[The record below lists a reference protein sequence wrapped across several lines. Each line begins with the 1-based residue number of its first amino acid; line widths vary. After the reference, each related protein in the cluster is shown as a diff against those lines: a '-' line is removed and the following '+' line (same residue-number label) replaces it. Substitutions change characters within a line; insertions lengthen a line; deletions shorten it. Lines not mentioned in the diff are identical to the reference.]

1 VEQRGR
7 SDAGARRHF
16 CVVTETYPPEIN
28 GVATTL
34 AHLVSGL
41 RACGHHVS
49 VARPRQR
56 VDAARPWPDAAT
68 TLVAGVRL
76 PGYRGLQ
83 IGLPA
88 GAALRSAWT
97 RYRPDAVYAAT
108 EGPLGWSALRAGA
121 ALGVP
126 VYSGFHTNFHAYV
139 GHYRAGWLRHAAA
152 GYLRYF
158 HNASAGT
165 LVATECLQA
174 ELARA
179 GFRNLGV
186 IGRGVDS
193 RRFDPARRSLALR
206 KSWGV
211 SGDDF
216 VVLYV
221 GRLAAEKNV
230 ELAIEA
236 YRAMSRVS
244 RRLRFV
250 LVGDGPLGPALRR
263 DHPDLVF
270 PGFKTGDDLA
280 AHYASADVFLFPSE
294 TETFGNVTLEA
305 MASGLLVIAYDYAA
319 ARVHI
324 ESGVSGLAVREG
336 DRQGFI
342 AAAVGLASEPAL
354 VAPMRR
360 RARAAMEALDW
371 AHVVERFERLLIGDA
386 RREEHISG
394 QQSALARPGTWRSRH
409 RWAGGAEA
417 RGRALHHARA
427 VADASLSAAAVA
439 PDPDVSLRG

>member
-1 VEQRGR
+1 MELRGR
-7 SDAGARRHF
+7 SDAGARGYF

-41 RACGHHVS
+41 RARGHRVS
-49 VARPRQR
+49 LVRPRQR
-56 VDAARPWPDAAT
+56 GDAPGPGADAAT

-83 IGLPA
+83 IGWPA
-88 GAALRSAWT
+88 GAALRAAWT
-97 RYRPDAVYAAT
+97 RRRPDAVYVAT

-126 VYSGFHTNFHAYV
+126 VYSGFHTNFHTYV
-139 GHYRAGWLRHAAA
+139 GHYRAGWLRHTVA
-152 GYLRYF
+152 GYLRHF

-165 LVATECLQA
+165 LVATECLRA
-174 ELARA
+174 ELAAA

-193 RRFDPARRSLALR
+193 RRFDPARRSIALR
-206 KSWGV
+206 ESWGA
-211 SGDDF
+211 SEDDR
-216 VVLYV
+216 VVLHV

-230 ELAIEA
+230 DLAIEA
-236 YRAMSRVS
+236 YGAMRRVS
-244 RRLRFV
+244 PRLRFV

-270 PGFKTGDDLA
+270 AGFRTGDDLA

-305 MASGLLVIAYDYAA
+305 MASGLAVIAYDYAA

-324 ESGVSGLAVREG
+324 ENGVNGLTVRTG
-336 DRQGFI
+336 DRQGFG
-342 AAAVGLASEPAL
+342 AAAVRLAREPER

-360 RARAAMEALDW
+360 RARAAMEAVDW
-371 AHVVERFERLLIGDA
+371 AHVVERFERLLTGVA
-386 RREEHISG
+386 RREENDRDE
-394 QQSALARPGTWRSRH
+394 QSTVARPGAWRGH
-409 RWAGGAEA
+409 RGGARGAEA
-417 RGRALHHARA
+417 RGRALHHAGA
-427 VADASLSAAAVA
+427 VADASPAPAAVA
-439 PDPDVSLRG
+439 PGPDVSLRG

>member
-7 SDAGARRHF
+7 RDAGEQRHF
-16 CVVTETYPPEIN
+16 CVVSETYSPEIN

-41 RACGHHVS
+41 RARGHRVS
-49 VARPRQR
+49 LARPRQR
-56 VDAARPWPDAAT
+56 IDAARPYPDATT

-88 GAALRSAWT
+88 GAALRAAWS
-97 RYRPDAVYAAT
+97 RNRPDAVYVAT

-126 VYSGFHTNFHAYV
+126 VYSGFHTKFHTYV
-139 GHYRAGWLRHAAA
+139 GHYRAGWLRHVVA
-152 GYLRYF
+152 GYLRHF
-158 HNASAGT
+158 HNATAGT
-165 LVATECLQA
+165 LVATECLLA
-174 ELARA
+174 ELAAA

-193 RRFDPARRSLALR
+193 RRFDPARRSVPLR
-206 KSWGV
+206 ESWGA
-211 SGDDF
+211 SADDQ

-230 ELAIEA
+230 ELAIDA
-236 YRAMSRVS
+236 YRAMSRVN

-250 LVGDGPLGPALRR
+250 LVGDGPLGPALRC

-270 PGFKTGDDLA
+270 AGFRTGDDLA

-305 MASGLLVIAYDYAA
+305 MASGLGVIAYDYAA

-324 ESGVSGLAVREG
+324 ESGVSGVAVREG
-336 DRQGFI
+336 DRRGFI
-342 AAAVGLASEPAL
+342 AAAVRLANEPAL
-354 VAPMRR
+354 VGPMRR
-360 RARAAMEALDW
+360 RARAAMEAVDW
-371 AHVVERFERLLIGDA
+371 EHVVERFERLLTGAD
-386 RREEHISG
+386 RREENIRG
-394 QQSALARPGTWRSRH
+394 QQSSVVRPWAWRGR
-409 RWAGGAEA
+409 RGGAGGAEA
-417 RGRALHHARA
+417 RGRALDHARA
-427 VADASLSAAAVA
+427 VADAARPAALVA

>member
-41 RACGHHVS
+41 RARGHHVS

-165 LVATECLQA
+165 LVATECLHA

-193 RRFDPARRSLALR
+193 RRFDPARRSSPCANR
-206 KSWGV
+206 GAWRVTTSWCCT
-211 SGDDF
+211 S
-216 VVLYV
+216 
-221 GRLAAEKNV
+221 
-230 ELAIEA
+230 
-236 YRAMSRVS
+236 
-244 RRLRFV
+244 
-250 LVGDGPLGPALRR
+250 
-263 DHPDLVF
+263 
-270 PGFKTGDDLA
+270 
-280 AHYASADVFLFPSE
+280 
-294 TETFGNVTLEA
+294 
-305 MASGLLVIAYDYAA
+305 
-319 ARVHI
+319 
-324 ESGVSGLAVREG
+324 
-336 DRQGFI
+336 
-342 AAAVGLASEPAL
+342 
-354 VAPMRR
+354 
-360 RARAAMEALDW
+360 
-371 AHVVERFERLLIGDA
+371 
-386 RREEHISG
+386 
-394 QQSALARPGTWRSRH
+394 
-409 RWAGGAEA
+409 
-417 RGRALHHARA
+417 
-427 VADASLSAAAVA
+427 DAS
-439 PDPDVSLRG
+439 PPRRT

>member
-1 VEQRGR
+1 ME
-7 SDAGARRHF
+7 RRHL

-34 AHLVSGL
+34 SHLVSGM
-41 RACGHHVS
+41 RARGHRVS
-49 VARPRQR
+49 LVRPRQR
-56 VDAARPWPDAAT
+56 VDALATDVDAT

-88 GAALRSAWT
+88 GAALRAAWT
-97 RYRPDAVYAAT
+97 RCRPDAVYVAT

-126 VYSGFHTNFHAYV
+126 VYSGFHTNFHRYV
-139 GHYRAGWLRHAAA
+139 GHYRAGWLRDPVAA
-152 GYLRYF
+152 YLRRF
-158 HNASAGT
+158 HNASA
-165 LVATECLQA
+165 ATFVSTEGLRA
-174 ELARA
+174 ELATA

-193 RRFDPARRSLALR
+193 RRFDPARRSSALR
-206 KSWGV
+206 QAWGA
-211 SGDDF
+211 SDGDA

-236 YRAMSRVS
+236 YGAMGRVN

-250 LVGDGPLGPALRR
+250 LVGDGPLGAALRR

-270 PGFKTGDDLA
+270 AGFRTGDDLA

-305 MASGLLVIAYDYAA
+305 MASGLGVIAYDYAA

-324 ESGVSGLAVREG
+324 ENGASGLAIPEG
-336 DRQGFI
+336 DREGFI
-342 AAAVGLASEPAL
+342 AAAVRLARAPELLP
-354 VAPMRR
+354 PMRR
-360 RARAAMEALDW
+360 RARTAMEMVDW
-371 AHVVERFERLLIGDA
+371 ALVVERFERLLTG
-386 RREEHISG
+386 
-394 QQSALARPGTWRSRH
+394 LARGEENDRGEHVSVCPGAVRR
-409 RWAGGAEA
+409 R
-417 RGRALHHARA
+417 RGRALDAEARDRALHPAGAGADPAPAA
-427 VADASLSAAAVA
+427 VAGA